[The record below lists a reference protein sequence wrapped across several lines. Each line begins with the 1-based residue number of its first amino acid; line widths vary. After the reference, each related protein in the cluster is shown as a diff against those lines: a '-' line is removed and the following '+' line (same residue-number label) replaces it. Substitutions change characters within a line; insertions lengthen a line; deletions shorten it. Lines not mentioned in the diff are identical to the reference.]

1 MTEGTN
7 ATTNAAPSSADSTG
21 YTGAPPA
28 YTSQQTTI
36 ATDPVDATAAQP
48 QGGVSPELQGQL
60 QAFLQEAQANK
71 QQGTL
76 GLDPKDHYADTD
88 NPPAERPSGGL
99 NDIAPDDIDDPNT
112 ARFVRLLD
120 AHYPNIDRE
129 RVLGRALEYGDPDLI
144 DINYLKEVVGDQYD
158 IVLPFFEDIVEQQ
171 SQGFEAVVNEIH
183 EFVGG
188 KAQWEGIANAFATN
202 APASV
207 RNVVKQLVDSNKLED
222 VKQGIEFIVD
232 FAQRNGLAA
241 KQPQRVNSYGQS
253 TGGDTLTAEQ
263 FRAALRELGGR
274 NSDPKRYDTQVEILR
289 KQRAAGIEL
298 GL

>member
-1 MTEGTN
+1 MTDTATN
-7 ATTNAAPSSADSTG
+7 TAPQADSTG
-21 YTGAPPA
+21 YVGTPPA

-36 ATDPVDATAAQP
+36 ATDPVDATTAQH
-48 QGGVSPELQGQL
+48 GGLDPNLQGQL

-71 QQGTL
+71 QQQGL
-76 GLDPKDHYADTD
+76 GLESKDPYADTD
-88 NPPAERPSGGL
+88 KATDNPLAERPSGGL
-99 NDIAPDDIDDPNT
+99 NDISPDDIGDPNA

-129 RVLGRALEYGDPDLI
+129 RVLGRALEFGDPDLI
-144 DINYLKEVVGDQYD
+144 DINYLKDVVGDQYD
-158 IVLPFFEDIVEQQ
+158 LVLPFFEDIVEQQ
-171 SQGFEAVVNEIH
+171 SQGFDAVVNEIH

-241 KQPQRVNSYGQS
+241 KQPKRLDSYGQS